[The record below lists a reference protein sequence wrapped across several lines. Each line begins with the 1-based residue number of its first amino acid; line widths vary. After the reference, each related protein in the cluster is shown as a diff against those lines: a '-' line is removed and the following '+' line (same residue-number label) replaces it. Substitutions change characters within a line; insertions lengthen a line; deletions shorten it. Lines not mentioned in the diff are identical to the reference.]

1 MVAATQ
7 RAPSHEGAPQ
17 RSTHAGAVG
26 LLRKD
31 NRRGGKSPVLTL
43 DVTLDKLERMCISSA
58 SSRRASSMA
67 SRGKD
72 GWLGSSPTSLI
83 ARRRNR
89 AGQHALQSIDTP
101 IVIVDG
107 CPPPSACE
115 IPNAPR
121 SGQGWSSGYL
131 SDEAMLPPMP
141 ISNSSSTSSQGG
153 GKGGS
158 GQPALFLI
166 DVSPSPSP

>member
-1 MVAATQ
+1 MVAACQ
-7 RAPSHEGAPQ
+7 RTPSSEGATQ

-31 NRRGGKSPVLTL
+31 RRGGKGPLLTL
-43 DVTLDKLERMCISSA
+43 DVTLDKLERMCISSS
-58 SSRRASSMA
+58 SSRRASSLA

-83 ARRRNR
+83 ARRRSR

-101 IVIVDG
+101 IVVVDG
-107 CPPPSACE
+107 NPPSCSE

-141 ISNSSSTSSQGG
+141 TSDTSTSSQGG
-153 GKGGS
+153 GKGGV